1 MTSNWFV
8 LLAIALESGGI
19 ASLFSPLSGDMQLVA
34 YLTAHAMACGL
45 LSLALLPFLPRRYRG
60 QPVFAGLFL
69 FSLQFAIPFI
79 GSLGVLVGILL
90 ALYLPRSTRE
100 VPWQEVDI
108 PELPF
113 RPIDMNL
120 QTIYSQGGLRQV
132 LREASNPDKRLKA
145 LMATRQ
151 MADREAVDIL
161 REALKDPADDVR
173 LLAYSML
180 EQKEKT
186 LTQRASLVQQA
197 LKQSAKSE
205 IPGLKRR
212 LAQVWWEMAY
222 LGLAQG
228 GLRNYYLNNAADMLE
243 GIILQS
249 PKHSDWR
256 LMGRVELARGNLD
269 AAEKAFKRASASG
282 APPEAI
288 LPYLAELAFLR
299 RDFAAVREHLRA
311 CPREQ
316 LHPANRPL
324 LEAWL

>member
-8 LLAIALESGGI
+8 LLAIAFETGGI
-19 ASLFSPLSGDMQLVA
+19 ASLFSPLPGDVRLVA
-34 YLTAHAMACGL
+34 YLTAHAAACGL
-45 LSLALLPFLPRRYRG
+45 LTLVILPLLPSRYRG
-60 QPVFAGLFL
+60 EPLRAGLFL
-69 FSLQFAIPFI
+69 FSLQFAIPFL

-113 RPIDMNL
+113 KPIDLSL
-120 QTIYSQGGLRQV
+120 QAIYSQGGLRQV
-132 LREASNPDKRLKA
+132 LREASNPDKRRRA

-186 LTQRASLVQQA
+186 LTQRATLIQQA
-197 LKQSAKSE
+197 LEQDDGSE
-205 IPGLKRR
+205 ALGLRRR

-228 GLRNYYLNNAADMLE
+228 GLRRYYLDSAAEELAQV
-243 GIILQS
+243 ITRQ
-249 PKHSDWR
+249 PKHGDWR
-256 LMGRVELARGNLD
+256 LLGRVELARDNLE
-269 AAEKAFKRASASG
+269 AAEAAFGSASAAGS
-282 APPEAI
+282 PPEAI
-288 LPYLAELAFLR
+288 QPYLAELAFLR
-299 RDFAAVREHLRA
+299 RDFAKVREHLAA
-311 CPREQ
+311 CPPDQ
-316 LHPANRPL
+316 LHPTNRPIR
-324 LEAWL
+324 EAWL